1 MKVRLFLNN
10 QEQVIEVDSNRTL
23 LDVLRTD
30 LGLTGTKYGCGI
42 GECGA
47 CTVII
52 DGKAKNACLVLIG
65 QVDGKKVETVEGLAQ
80 GDKLH
85 PLQEAFLEEH
95 ALQCGYC
102 TPGMLMSSK
111 ALLDKNPNP
120 SLEEI
125 KISIAGNLCRC
136 TGYKPIVA
144 AVKKAA
150 LKIQKKDN

>member
-80 GDKLH
+80 
-85 PLQEAFLEEH
+85 EIN
-95 ALQCGYC
+95 C
-102 TPGMLMSSK
+102 TRCRK
-111 ALLDKNPNP
+111 HFKKNTRFN
-120 SLEEI
+120 
-125 KISIAGNLCRC
+125 AV
-136 TGYKPIVA
+136 IVLRD
-144 AVKKAA
+144 V
-150 LKIQKKDN
+150 NE